1 MSGVEYRI
9 CAEIGAM
16 RYRICAYRNGMA
28 AAYLIGYMNPS
39 SGIVKLYPKR
49 ELFFGAL
56 AAISK
61 SYPVRV
67 YFPNMA
73 WRNSKE
79 RNQHVQA

>member
-28 AAYLIGYMNPS
+28 AAYLIGYLNPS